1 MAEDV
6 YGPLDGTI
14 WTNEGGDWLP
24 SADGGSIWDGI
35 TGFFDGAWDA
45 VGGALGTYMDFE
57 NWKFDRDMQKSQLQ
71 AQQERAALE
80 QKRALGL
87 VGGSAIST
95 GTLMTFAAL
104 GVGALL
110 VYKLV
115 K

>member
-1 MAEDV
+1 MSEV
-6 YGPLDGTI
+6 YGPLDGTV
-14 WTNEGGDWLP
+14 WEQDGGDWVP
-24 SADGGSIWDGI
+24 SADGGSIFDGI
-35 TGFFDGAWDA
+35 SSFFDGAWDA

-57 NWKFDRDMQKSQLQ
+57 NWKWDRQMQKSQLQ

-87 VGGSAIST
+87 VGGASISS
-95 GTLMTFAAL
+95 GTLLTFAAL